1 MQKVHFRLM
10 CVAEKRLC
18 LSSLTSRTNTII
30 TPNETSLKKRRFSAG
45 FKIIFIN
52 YICLLFPFLLN
63 CCPQYRSFISRL
75 QVQLPNTRWPG
86 SGSMQPLCT
95 APLGT
100 WNFRKFLTGIFVMER
115 RSLIPTRIPHLLAFL
130 ADIVVVVTLP

>member
-1 MQKVHFRLM
+1 MKRGSKDSGRLQLSLHTISRNFG
-10 CVAEKRLC
+10 EKSNGTDDVDWVRPEYFVRLVISVGRTEMF
-18 LSSLTSRTNTII
+18 LS
-30 TPNETSLKKRRFSAG
+30 
-45 FKIIFIN
+45 IFTKLLSPVPLF
-52 YICLLFPFLLN
+52 YI
-63 CCPQYRSFISRL
+63 RL